1 LDLFKG
7 FDRKFT
13 VLVADDLPENLALI
27 REILESPQCIV
38 ITTKNGK
45 EALEQSFACRPDL
58 VLLDVMMPELDGYE
72 VCRRLKNHRETQ
84 LIPVVMITALTD
96 LEDKIRGIEAGADD
110 FLNKPFNLAE
120 FTARIRSLL
129 RLKQITDE
137 LENAETVL
145 FSLALGV
152 EAKDPNTIGHCERL
166 SRYSVQ
172 LGEKLGLDSTSLRA
186 LQRGG
191 ILHDIGKL
199 GIPDS
204 ILLSPRPLSREE
216 WNVMRQHTL
225 IGERICQ
232 PLRSF
237 GEVLPIIRYHHER
250 WDGGGYPDGLRG
262 EEIPITARI
271 LQIADV
277 FDALCSQRPYKPS
290 YTLDAVL
297 NQLHN
302 EAQSGWRDPDLTDE
316 FIRLVQEREFE
327 ELSADPLRLHMSNV
341 WATELKGL
349 THPAEEPAS
358 HGLPDPVLPRHPA
371 K

>member
-1 LDLFKG
+1 MDIFKG
-7 FDRKFT
+7 FDRKFR

-27 REILESPQCIV
+27 RDILQSPRCEV
-38 ITTKNGK
+38 ILARNGR
-45 EALEQSFACRPDL
+45 EALEKAIQNHPDL
-58 VLLDVMMPELDGYE
+58 VLLDVMMPEMNGYE
-72 VCRRLKNHRETQ
+72 VCHRLKTHRETQ

-96 LEDKIRGIEAGADD
+96 LGDKIRGIEAGADD

-120 FTARIRSLL
+120 FAARVRSLL

-152 EAKDPNTIGHCERL
+152 EAKDPSTIGHCERL
-166 SRYSVQ
+166 SRYSVL
-172 LGEKLGLDSTSLRA
+172 LGERLGLDGGSLRA

-204 ILLSPRPLSREE
+204 ILLSPKPLSGEE
-216 WNVMRQHTL
+216 WRVMRQHTL

-237 GEVLPIIRYHHER
+237 NQVLPIIRYHHER
-250 WDGGGYPDGLRG
+250 WDGGGYPDGLKG

-277 FDALCSQRPYKPS
+277 FDALSSQRPYKPPFA
-290 YTLDAVL
+290 TKAVL
-297 NQLHN
+297 DQLDL
-302 EAQSGWRDPDLTDE
+302 EATQGWRDRELTYE
-316 FIRLVQEREFE
+316 FIRMVESRQLEALAV
-327 ELSADPLRLHMSNV
+327 
-341 WATELKGL
+341 
-349 THPAEEPAS
+349 
-358 HGLPDPVLPRHPA
+358 
-371 K
+371 

>member
-1 LDLFKG
+1 MDIFKG
-7 FDRKFT
+7 FDRRFR

-27 REILESPQCIV
+27 RDILQSPRCEV
-38 ITTKNGK
+38 ILARSGR
-45 EALEQSFACRPDL
+45 EAWEKVLQHPPDL
-58 VLLDVMMPELDGYE
+58 VLLDVMMPGMDGYE
-72 VCRRLKNHRETQ
+72 VCHRLKTHRETQ

-96 LEDKIRGIEAGADD
+96 LGDKIRGIEAGADD

-120 FTARIRSLL
+120 FAARVRSLL

-152 EAKDPNTIGHCERL
+152 EAKDPSTIGHCERL
-166 SRYSVQ
+166 SRYSVK
-172 LGEKLGLDSTSLRA
+172 LGERLGVDAGSLRA

-204 ILLSPRPLSREE
+204 ILLSPNPLSGEE
-216 WNVMRQHTL
+216 WTVMRQHTL

-237 GEVLPIIRYHHER
+237 GQVLPIIRYHHER
-250 WDGGGYPDGLRG
+250 WDGGGYPDGLKG
-262 EEIPITARI
+262 DETPMAARI

-277 FDALCSQRPYKPS
+277 YDALCSQRPYKPPF
-290 YTLDAVL
+290 TTNAVL
-297 NQLHN
+297 DQLN
-302 EAQSGWRDPDLTDE
+302 LEARQGWRDRDLTYE
-316 FIRLVQEREFE
+316 FIRLVENQELE
-327 ELSADPLRLHMSNV
+327 EHV
-341 WATELKGL
+341 
-349 THPAEEPAS
+349 
-358 HGLPDPVLPRHPA
+358 V
-371 K
+371 

>member
-1 LDLFKG
+1 LDIFKE
-7 FDRKFT
+7 FDRKFK
-13 VLVADDLPENLALI
+13 VLAADDLPENLALM
-27 REILESPQCIV
+27 RDILQSPKCEV
-38 ITTKNGK
+38 ILAANGK
-45 EALEQSFACRPDL
+45 EALEKAFHHRPDL

-72 VCRRLKNHRETQ
+72 VCQRLKTHRETQ

-96 LEDKIRGIEAGADD
+96 LGDKIRGIEAGADD

-120 FTARIRSLL
+120 FAARVRSLL

-152 EAKDPNTIGHCERL
+152 EAKDPNTVGHCERL
-166 SRYSVQ
+166 SRYSVW
-172 LGEKLGLDSTSLRA
+172 LGEKLGLDSGSLKA

-204 ILLSPRPLSREE
+204 ILLSPNALSGEE
-216 WNVMRQHTL
+216 WTVMRQHTL

-237 GEVLPIIRYHHER
+237 RPVLPIIRYHHER

-262 EEIPITARI
+262 EEIPLTARI
-271 LQIADV
+271 LQMVDV
-277 FDALCSQRPYKPS
+277 FDALCSQRPYKPP
-290 YTLDAVL
+290 YAVNTVLDRL
-297 NQLHN
+297 RL
-302 EAQSGWRDPDLTDE
+302 EARQGWRDGDLTYE
-316 FIRLVQEREFE
+316 FIHLVETRQLEQQ
-327 ELSADPLRLHMSNV
+327 V
-341 WATELKGL
+341 
-349 THPAEEPAS
+349 AS
-358 HGLPDPVLPRHPA
+358 VALGS
-371 K
+371 KF